1 MIELRLTIEAPELSG
16 AIKDL
21 ADALRSRPVSFQS
34 VGNPAA
40 PVTPPTAETPVA
52 ATIAPANAVQEANP
66 TVPAQT
72 VPAEPAQT
80 MSTVINTAVQ
90 NDAPASVAQTAPEAP
105 VTPAA
110 PIAAATTPVTYTLE
124 DITNAGSALLDAGKM
139 GDLMKLLSDHGVQA
153 VTQLKSEQYPEIAAG
168 MRALGAKI

>member
-34 VGNPAA
+34 VGNPVA

-52 ATIAPANAVQEANP
+52 ATTAPANAVQEANP
-66 TVPAQT
+66 TVP
-72 VPAEPAQT
+72 
-80 MSTVINTAVQ
+80 
-90 NDAPASVAQTAPEAP
+90 AQTAPEAP

-110 PIAAATTPVTYTLE
+110 PIAAAPTPVTYTLE

-153 VTQLKSEQYPEIAAG
+153 VTQLKPEQYPEIAAG

>member
-34 VGNPAA
+34 VGNPTA
-40 PVTPPTAETPVA
+40 PVTLPTAETPVA
-52 ATIAPANAVQEANP
+52 ATTAPANAVQEANP
-66 TVPAQT
+66 TPTVVTETVTTAQDG
-72 VPAEPAQT
+72 P
-80 MSTVINTAVQ
+80 VQ
-90 NDAPASVAQTAPEAP
+90 NANSRSDIQNETVAPP
-105 VTPAA
+105 PAA
-110 PIAAATTPVTYTLE
+110 TYTIE
-124 DITNAGSALLDAGKM
+124 DITNAGSSLLDAGKM

-153 VTQLKSEQYPEIAAG
+153 VTQLKPEQYPEIAAG